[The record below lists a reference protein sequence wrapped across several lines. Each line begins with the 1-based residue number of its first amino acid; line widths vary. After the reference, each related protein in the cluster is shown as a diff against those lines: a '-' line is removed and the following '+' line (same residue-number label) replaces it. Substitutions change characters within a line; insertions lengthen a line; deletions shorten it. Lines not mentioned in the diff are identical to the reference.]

1 MTAAWRTMYDTTFS
15 NMDEL
20 YRDFILDHYRN
31 PRNAGTLE
39 NPDATFEDLNPLCG
53 DKIRMDFRIRD
64 GKVEDVKFLGRGC
77 AISQASASLLTEEIK
92 GKTLAEIEKVGK
104 DEVLANL
111 GITIS
116 AVRLKC
122 ALLGLKVLR
131 EALALKYEP
140 AEEEKLYPDGKR

>member
-1 MTAAWRTMYDTTFS
+1 MYDTTFS

-39 NPDATFEDLNPLCG
+39 NADATFEDLNPLCG
-53 DKIRMDFRIRD
+53 DKIRMDLRIRD
-64 GKVEDVKFLGRGC
+64 GKVEDVKFSGRGC

-140 AEEEKLYPDGKR
+140 AEDEKLYPDGKR

>member
-1 MTAAWRTMYDTTFS
+1 VYDTTFS

-39 NPDATFEDLNPLCG
+39 KPDASFEDLNPLCG
-53 DKIRMDFRIRD
+53 DKIRMDLRIQD
-64 GKVEDVKFLGRGC
+64 GKVADVKFSGRGC

-92 GKTLAEIEKVGK
+92 GKSVGDIDKIGK
-104 DEVLANL
+104 DQVLANL
-111 GITIS
+111 GINIS

-122 ALLGLKVLR
+122 ALLGLKVLK

-140 AEEEKLYPDGKR
+140 AEEEKLYPDGKTV

>member
-1 MTAAWRTMYDTTFS
+1 MYDTTFS

-39 NPDATFEDLNPLCG
+39 RPDATFEDLNPLCG
-53 DKIRMDFRIRD
+53 DKIRMDLRIRD
-64 GKVEDVKFLGRGC
+64 GVVEDVKFQGRGC
-77 AISQASASLLTEEIK
+77 AISQASASLLTEEVK
-92 GKTLAEIEKVGK
+92 GKRIEDIDKIGK
-104 DEVLANL
+104 DEVLGNL

-122 ALLGLKVLR
+122 ALLGLKVLK

-140 AEEEKLYPDGKR
+140 SEEEKLFPDGKT

>member
-1 MTAAWRTMYDTTFS
+1 VYDTTFS

-39 NPDATFEDLNPLCG
+39 QPDASFEDLNPLCG
-53 DKIRMDFRIRD
+53 DKIRMDLRIQD
-64 GKVEDVKFLGRGC
+64 GKVADVKFSGRGC

-92 GKTLAEIEKVGK
+92 GKSVGDIDKIGK
-104 DEVLANL
+104 DQVLANL
-111 GITIS
+111 GINIS

-122 ALLGLKVLR
+122 ALLGLKVLK

-140 AEEEKLYPDGKR
+140 AEEEKLYPDGKTV

>member
-1 MTAAWRTMYDTTFS
+1 MYDTTFS

-39 NPDATFEDLNPLCG
+39 KPDASFEDLNPLCG
-53 DKIRMDFRIRD
+53 DKIRMDLRIQD
-64 GKVEDVKFLGRGC
+64 GKVADVKFSGRGC

-92 GKTLAEIEKVGK
+92 GKSVGDIDKIGK

-111 GITIS
+111 GINIS

-122 ALLGLKVLR
+122 ALLGLKVLKQ
-131 EALALKYEP
+131 ALALKYEP
-140 AEEEKLYPDGKR
+140 AEEEKLYPDGKTS